1 MPEAGALLTDAKT
14 VLPQLTE
21 SIKARSAKDGA
32 VSEQGEVD
40 PKRAIA
46 DWCAK
51 QSEKTALCDE
61 TAN

>member
-1 MPEAGALLTDAKT
+1 MPEAAALLSDAKT
-14 VLPQLTE
+14 VLPEMTE

-32 VSEQGEVD
+32 AVGQSEVD

-61 TAN
+61 PAN